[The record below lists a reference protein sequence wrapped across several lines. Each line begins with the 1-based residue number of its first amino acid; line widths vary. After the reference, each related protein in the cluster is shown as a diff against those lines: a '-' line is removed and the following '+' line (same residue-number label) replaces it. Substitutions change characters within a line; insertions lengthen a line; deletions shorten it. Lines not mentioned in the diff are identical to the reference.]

1 MAKRASKGKTVK
13 ITLVKSPI
21 GYAERQRRTLRALG
35 LSKVR
40 QTVEQPDT
48 PAVRGMVAKLSH
60 LVEVN
65 EAG

>member
-1 MAKRASKGKTVK
+1 MAKRASQGKTVK

-35 LSKVR
+35 LSKVQ

>member
-35 LSKVR
+35 LNKVQ

-60 LVEVN
+60 LVEVS